1 MNELSTVPAR
11 IVLVEDDVALA
22 RSTRRLLSELGEVNI
37 ETYFDVASARKALER
52 QFDVLVSDYNLP
64 DGSGVEVLAA
74 GAATSASAPRI
85 LITANTQFDTASK
98 SVNEGGAFR
107 VLAKPCSDDVL
118 RATVGH
124 ALALKRQADTRV
136 EEERALQRHHL
147 EIAAANADLFIDT
160 LTRSRE
166 AAAARHRVV
175 RALARAID
183 RRFGAQFIKASKLAA
198 IARAFAEH
206 LGVHGDDLYTIE
218 AGILLH
224 RVGSMSLRDDEN
236 PDLIPGFSVELL
248 QEIGMPA
255 PIQQVVADVGEHFN
269 GAGLHGRQG
278 VQIAL
283 GSRILAIV
291 HRYLDRLNGRED
303 RESHEEVC
311 LELLGSEDLDPELV
325 ASFVVERAGT
335 FSSVKPIDTVPFIP
349 CLSDC

>member
-1 MNELSTVPAR
+1 MNELSTATAR

-22 RSTRRLLSELGEVNI
+22 RSTRRLLSDLGDVNI
-37 ETYFDVASARKALER
+37 ETYYNVASARKALER
-52 QFDVLVSDYNLP
+52 HFDVLVSDYNLP

-74 GAATSASAPRI
+74 GAASTASAPRI

-98 SVNEGGAFR
+98 SINEGGAFR
-107 VLAKPCSDDVL
+107 VLAKPCSDEVL

-124 ALALKRQADTRV
+124 ALAMKRQADSRV
-136 EEERALQRHHL
+136 EEEQALQRHHL

-160 LTRSRE
+160 LSRSRE
-166 AAAARHRVV
+166 VTAVRHRVV
-175 RALARAID
+175 RALSRAVD
-183 RRFGAQFIKASKLAA
+183 RRFGSQYVKTTKLAA
-198 IARAFAEH
+198 IARAFAGH
-206 LGVHGDDLYTIE
+206 LGVYGEDLYTIE

-224 RVGSMSLRDDEN
+224 RVGSISLRDDEN
-236 PDLIPGFSVELL
+236 PDMIPGFGVELL
-248 QEIGMPA
+248 QELGMPA
-255 PIQQVVADVGEHFN
+255 PIQHVVADVGETFN

-303 RESHEEVC
+303 RDSHEEVC
-311 LELLGSEDLDPELV
+311 LELLGAEDLDPELV

-335 FSSVKPIDTVPFIP
+335 FAVKPLDTLPFIP
-349 CLSDC
+349 CLSDS